1 MKFWIKQ
8 SIEKSLNFHVVIIF
22 VPFVPESQP
31 LSIAIENNDFNG
43 GGDNTTWITEHSSHP

>member
-8 SIEKSLNFHVVIIF
+8 SLEKILNFHVVIIF

-43 GGDNTTWITEHSSHP
+43 GGDNTT